1 MDTSQYLS
9 MFLEESSDNL
19 QLLNESL
26 LILENNSE
34 DMEILNQIFRV
45 AHTIKGMAATMGY
58 IKMAELTHKME
69 DVLSKFREGQLKV
82 THEVVTILF
91 NCLDVLESMVSDIAA
106 GGDADLEVDDIVT
119 QLVNIANGDK
129 NIEDEEEKSS
139 DAIVNEKAVELGI
152 DEYDIDILKE
162 AVKND
167 FNTFHIHIGLDEKT
181 VLKSARVFTL
191 FQKLEEYG
199 EILKSN
205 PNLEDLEIENFDFD
219 IDLIFV
225 TESSLETISN
235 VVNSISEIRQVE
247 VTDIRNVITD
257 SNTNS
262 EEVVNE
268 KAIELGLD
276 EYDIDIL
283 KEAIKNDFNTVHIHI
298 GLDEKTVLKSARVFT
313 LFQKLEE
320 YGEILKS
327 NPSLEDL
334 EAENFDFDIDLIFV
348 TKSSLE
354 IISNAVNSISE
365 IRQVEATDI
374 RNVVTNSNTNSEEVV
389 NEKAI
394 ELGLDEYDIDIL
406 KEAAKNDFNTFHIH
420 IGLDERTVLKSARVF
435 TLFQKLE
442 EHGEILKSDPNLE
455 DLEVEN
461 FDFDIDLIFVTK
473 SSLET
478 ISNVVNSISEI
489 RQVEVTD
496 IRNVVTNDNI
506 NSEEIVN
513 EKAVELGIDEY
524 DTDILKEAIKN
535 GFNTFHIHIGLDEK
549 TVLKSARVFTLFQ
562 KLEEYGEI
570 LKSDPKLEDL
580 EIENFDFDIDL
591 IFVTE
596 SSLETISNVV
606 NSISEI
612 RQVEVI
618 DISGIVKVGNMN
630 KENSASGKVEESNK
644 NEIAAT
650 RVADSTLEKNSTE
663 SIRNKESSSKVVDL
677 KESKNNLK
685 AKTVETSPKTE
696 EANKKQPVRPKNK
709 GVGQSVRVDLERL
722 DNFMNMV
729 SELVIH
735 RTRLE
740 QISANYKIVELNE
753 TLEQVARTTTDLQDL
768 VMKIRMLPLDVV
780 FNRFPRMIRDLSM
793 ELNKEID
800 FEIQG
805 QDTEL
810 DRTVIEEIG
819 EPLIHLLRN
828 AADHGVESVEKRISQ
843 GKSASGKIKLI
854 AYSEGTKAVIKVE
867 DDGSGINVEKVK
879 AKAEKVGINTEGM
892 SDSDVKNLIFAQG
905 FSTNEVVTD
914 ISGRGV
920 GMDVVKTKISSLGG
934 TVDVF
939 SEEGK
944 GTSFIIKL
952 PLTLQIIQSLL
963 VKIGTETMAISLGFI
978 DRVMEY
984 KSEDIRKSNNKEI
997 VVYNEKIFKLVRIND
1012 KLDIESKDYGKKYI
1026 ILAKVG
1032 ENEVALVVD
1041 SLLGQKEIVI
1051 KPFGNILKST
1061 KEYIGATILGDG
1073 LVTLILDVAALI

>member
-26 LILENNSE
+26 LILENDSE

-58 IKMAELTHKME
+58 TKMAELTHKME

-82 THEVVTILF
+82 THEVVTVLF
-91 NCLDVLESMVSDIAA
+91 NCLDILESMVGDITD
-106 GGDADLEVDDIVT
+106 GGDGDLEINNIVT
-119 QLVNIANGDK
+119 QLVKIAEGNENIQNK
-129 NIEDEEEKSS
+129 EDSSEIVHNKDVAEDIMGSEEVV
-139 DAIVNEKAVELGI
+139 DLDL
-152 DEYDIDILKE
+152 DEYDIDTLKE
-162 AVKND
+162 ALKNN
-167 FNTFHIHIGLDEKT
+167 FNTFHVHVGLDEKT
-181 VLKSARVFTL
+181 ILKSARAFIL
-191 FQKLEEYG
+191 FQTLEENG
-199 EILKSN
+199 EILKSS
-205 PNLEDLEIENFDFD
+205 PKLEDLESENFDFD
-219 IDLIFV
+219 IDLVFV
-225 TESSLETISN
+225 TESSQETIK
-235 VVNSISEIRQVE
+235 NSINGISEIRQVE
-247 VTDIRNVITD
+247 V
-257 SNTNS
+257 
-262 EEVVNE
+262 
-268 KAIELGLD
+268 
-276 EYDIDIL
+276 
-283 KEAIKNDFNTVHIHI
+283 
-298 GLDEKTVLKSARVFT
+298 
-313 LFQKLEE
+313 
-320 YGEILKS
+320 
-327 NPSLEDL
+327 
-334 EAENFDFDIDLIFV
+334 
-348 TKSSLE
+348 
-354 IISNAVNSISE
+354 
-365 IRQVEATDI
+365 
-374 RNVVTNSNTNSEEVV
+374 
-389 NEKAI
+389 
-394 ELGLDEYDIDIL
+394 
-406 KEAAKNDFNTFHIH
+406 
-420 IGLDERTVLKSARVF
+420 
-435 TLFQKLE
+435 
-442 EHGEILKSDPNLE
+442 SD
-455 DLEVEN
+455 
-461 FDFDIDLIFVTK
+461 
-473 SSLET
+473 
-478 ISNVVNSISEI
+478 ISNV
-489 RQVEVTD
+489 
-496 IRNVVTNDNI
+496 
-506 NSEEIVN
+506 
-513 EKAVELGIDEY
+513 
-524 DTDILKEAIKN
+524 IKN
-535 GFNTFHIHIGLDEK
+535 GN
-549 TVLKSARVFTLFQ
+549 
-562 KLEEYGEI
+562 
-570 LKSDPKLEDL
+570 
-580 EIENFDFDIDL
+580 N
-591 IFVTE
+591 
-596 SSLETISNVV
+596 
-606 NSISEI
+606 ISE
-612 RQVEVI
+612 
-618 DISGIVKVGNMN
+618 VKG
-630 KENSASGKVEESNK
+630 A

-650 RVADSTLEKNSTE
+650 SLATSTQSTNTTE
-663 SIRNKESSSKVVDL
+663 SVKDKESSNKVVEL
-677 KESKNNLK
+677 NESKNNLK
-685 AKTVETSPKTE
+685 AKTVEKAPKTKE
-696 EANKKQPVRPKNK
+696 ENKKQPVKHKNK

-740 QISANYKIVELNE
+740 QISANHKIVELNE
-753 TLEQVARTTTDLQDL
+753 TLEEVARTTTDLQDL

-793 ELNKEID
+793 ELSKEID

-828 AADHGVESVEKRISQ
+828 AADHGVESAEKRISQ
-843 GKSASGKIKLI
+843 GKPAAGKIKLI

-879 AKAEKVGINTEGM
+879 AKAEKIGINTEGM
-892 SDSDVKNLIFAQG
+892 NDNDIKNLIFSQG

-984 KSEDIRKSNNKEI
+984 NPEEIKRTNNKEI
-997 VVYNEKIFKLVRIND
+997 VVYNDKVFKLVRIND
-1012 KLDIESKDYGKKYI
+1012 KLDIESKDYGKKYV

-1051 KPFGNILKST
+1051 KTFGNILKST